1 MAWSRGVLKATR
13 GGAVQ
18 SSQKVPA
25 RRAISAAKPKPAARA
40 RAVKHVAPGTQE
52 TQSAKIADSQATNS
66 TPAFAA
72 PRTNVADTAPK
83 AATPAEPP
91 NDRPWANAAD
101 LPPVTSATPA
111 SPAPR
116 DIPDTAPKLAAAEAT
131 KRTTQ
136 EQVMAALAVAEQIT
150 AAAPAPKAVDADRS
164 DDTGSVTTPGSKT
177 AATAA
182 KDIDLLVALVI
193 SRSDIK
199 SVSALSG
206 ANIAIDAQESAS
218 ESNIRS
224 ALVAAGASEVQ
235 LSVGGA
241 KAIERL
247 VGGEVPA
254 AVVSLLSADA
264 AEAFPDIA
272 GFKVL
277 RVPLSPQSLKAG
289 LDKP

>member
-1 MAWSRGVLKATR
+1 
-13 GGAVQ
+13 
-18 SSQKVPA
+18 
-25 RRAISAAKPKPAARA
+25 
-40 RAVKHVAPGTQE
+40 
-52 TQSAKIADSQATNS
+52 
-66 TPAFAA
+66 
-72 PRTNVADTAPK
+72 
-83 AATPAEPP
+83 
-91 NDRPWANAAD
+91 
-101 LPPVTSATPA
+101 
-111 SPAPR
+111 
-116 DIPDTAPKLAAAEAT
+116 
-131 KRTTQ
+131 
-136 EQVMAALAVAEQIT
+136 MAALAVAEQIT
-150 AAAPAPKAVDADRS
+150 AAAPASKAADADRS
-164 DDTGSVTTPGSKT
+164 DDTGSVATAGSKT

-193 SRSDIK
+193 SRPDIK

-206 ANIAIDAQESAS
+206 ANIAIDAQQSAS

-235 LSVGGA
+235 LSAGDA

-277 RVPLSPQSLKAG
+277 RVPLSPQSQKTG